1 MTETIP
7 LSTYIDVNSF
17 TIVVITCGIFAAA
30 SHLSGST
37 KAFAVLR
44 DIGIPLG
51 LFEQCIAESHRLC
64 SGVQLH
70 GADAYHCSV

>member
-1 MTETIP
+1 MGNFRRLVFRLVLLASYAESVSMTETIP

-37 KAFAVLR
+37 KAFA
-44 DIGIPLG
+44 
-51 LFEQCIAESHRLC
+51 F
-64 SGVQLH
+64 
-70 GADAYHCSV
+70 